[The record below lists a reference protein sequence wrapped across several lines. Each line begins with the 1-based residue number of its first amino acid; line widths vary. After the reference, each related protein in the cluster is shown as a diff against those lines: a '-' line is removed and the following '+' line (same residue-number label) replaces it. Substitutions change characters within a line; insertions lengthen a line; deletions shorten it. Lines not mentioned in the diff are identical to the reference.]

1 MCVRHL
7 TLMDLVSELR
17 RNGSTPPV
25 QHEDQLVALL
35 RLRRLQR
42 FSCYTSV
49 IYRRFSCTWIPKG
62 RTKNTCLWG
71 GGYSFVAYLK
81 SFDHCPLIAFERVWV
96 GIYEESF
103 YFLGKPRKKRFAVRA
118 RSPRYKVYPLPPPT
132 EKQRKKNTTRNTI
145 CHNFYPCPSEERSIR

>member
-1 MCVRHL
+1 
-7 TLMDLVSELR
+7 MDLVSELR

-71 GGYSFVAYLK
+71 GGDTHLLRTSSHLTIAHSSLSRECGWVSMK
-81 SFDHCPLIAFERVWV
+81 SLFISLENQEKKGSQFALARLATRYIPTPL
-96 GIYEESF
+96 
-103 YFLGKPRKKRFAVRA
+103 LPRNN
-118 RSPRYKVYPLPPPT
+118 
-132 EKQRKKNTTRNTI
+132 EKKNTTRNTI